1 MVLKKYLLLL
11 QYNIIAYSLLKGEN
25 YSTIF
30 LGNYDAF
37 FQDYVFSVT
46 FDQFKESVLNKS

>member
-30 LGNYDAF
+30 FGNYDAF